1 MTDILPTDGNEEEQ
15 DGPILENVSPRSLPE
30 TFIPIYTSPKEKQPP
45 PKPPPTPV
53 DLVTDCYVTILPKIP
68 DSFKEINL
76 PYVREAGI
84 RYTIDTLAPFFSCY
98 DYPNNLIEFWFLDFV
113 VDCIWKSQDE
123 FRFSVCQQKQI
134 LEWLMCFLKIISLRD
149 ITKEMVFEIIEEA
162 LIVADEYLQAGGS
175 KLPSPSELFTFDSD
189 QSNVTLSSLDSSSL
203 ITGLNMRTS
212 KQYIVIDYNGVQQ
225 VSMVLKRSQFHI
237 ICSSR

>member
-1 MTDILPTDGNEEEQ
+1 MTEILPTDGNEEGH
-15 DGPILENVSPRSLPE
+15 DLSFLENVSPRSLPE
-30 TFIPIYTSPKEKQPP
+30 TSIPIYTSPEEKEHP

-53 DLVTDCYVTILPKIP
+53 DLVNDCYVTILPKIP

-84 RYTIDTLAPFFSCY
+84 RCTIDTLAPFFSCY

-123 FRFSVCQQKQI
+123 FRFSVSQQKQI
-134 LEWLMCFLKIISLRD
+134 LEWLMCFLKIIGLRD

-162 LIVADEYLQAGGS
+162 VIVADEYLQAGGS
-175 KLPSPSELFTFDSD
+175 EVPSPYELFTFDFD

-212 KQYIVIDYNGVQQ
+212 KQYIVVDYNEVQQ
-225 VSMVLKRSQFHI
+225 VSIMKW
-237 ICSSR
+237 SR